1 MKFIALFSLLLVSA
15 CGPPADTKL
24 QTRQDGLLGVVTQ
37 NGAVSVTRIG
47 VFADDLAYDGKRG
60 IYLIRDERTGVEY
73 IGLSGVG
80 ISERGSH
87 ARGKQQVQDER

>member
-1 MKFIALFSLLLVSA
+1 MSHE
-15 CGPPADTKL
+15 GT
-24 QTRQDGLLGVVTQ
+24 
-37 NGAVSVTRIG
+37 VSVTRIG

-60 IYLIRDERTGVEY
+60 IYLIRDERTGIEY

-87 ARGKQQVQDER
+87 EQGKQQVQDER

>member
-15 CGPPADTKL
+15 CGPPADAKL
-24 QTRQDGLLGVVTQ
+24 QTRQDGLLSVVTQ

-47 VFADDLAYDGKRG
+47 VFQDDLAYDGKRG
-60 IYLIRDERTGVEY
+60 IYLIRDERTGIEY

-80 ISERGSH
+80 ISERGEH
-87 ARGKQQVQDER
+87 AQGKQQVPDER